1 MHDKWYLIKR
11 EVIKDKYDSYI
22 LIPEQ
27 KETVINHVGNS
38 NLRYKNNVTIDN
50 LEKWELFI
58 AHS

>member
-1 MHDKWYLIKR
+1 MISDTKYDVRNDIKR

-50 LEKWELFI
+50 LEK
-58 AHS
+58 